1 MPAGITCTNGTC
13 LLSLTTDGGF
23 GNCVV
28 VSQSQNENRAT
39 AGVKAASNAT
49 TNASASA
56 NVTRKARK
64 RDGRG
69 AVCHIHFIDSW
80 R

>member
-28 VSQSQNENRAT
+28 VSQPQNESRAT

-49 TNASASA
+49 TNAS
-56 NVTRKARK
+56 NVTGKARK